1 MYKQWL
7 VPAYLENP
15 ADFPMA
21 STCLQLSV
29 TSHATA
35 HTLNVTGNFKRQTIH
50 KKDMGLDM
58 RPMGK
63 PKLGFEKRFVEIFEM
78 VSKDQIPQP
87 TFFEKLKGKKIPTKD
102 ELLQEWFANQIQAY
116 ETIKAPRVGRDQE
129 ADEWIRAKY
138 DELEQKPPL
147 DQFLKE
153 YDGYYVIELAK
164 EQDGVPVYIAMG
176 QDENVFR
183 GEFLR
188 DCEDLIGEDL
198 MSEAWNTKMATETL
212 EYGNRLM
219 EVADKLAKEHNL
231 EYLKSQRLPPDTDED
246 TIESKLHILFSLA
259 KWLIFYGKNGHGYE
273 ADF

>member
-1 MYKQWL
+1 M
-7 VPAYLENP
+7 
-15 ADFPMA
+15 
-21 STCLQLSV
+21 C
-29 TSHATA
+29 
-35 HTLNVTGNFKRQTIH
+35 VTGNFKRQTKN

-63 PKLGFEKRFVEIFEM
+63 PKPGFEKRFVEIFEM
-78 VSKDQIPQP
+78 VSQDKIPQP
-87 TFFEKLKGKKIPTKD
+87 TFLDKLKGKKMPTKD
-102 ELLQEWFANQIQAY
+102 ELLQEWFDNQIQTY
-116 ETIKAPRVGRDQE
+116 ETIKAPRVGRDKE
-129 ADEWIRAKY
+129 ADEWIKAKY
-138 DELEQKPPL
+138 DELEEKPPL
-147 DQFLKE
+147 DKFLKE

-231 EYLKSQRLPPDTDED
+231 EHLKSQRLPPDTDED
-246 TIESKLHILFSLA
+246 TMESKLHILFSLA